1 MNSLE
6 RLKKACDLLGQ
17 RKAAKE
23 IGYSGTTVN
32 QVLNGTY
39 PKPDPIL
46 KKVDIVFSFLNSD
59 ETLCPTLG
67 TIHQQTCERYREWA
81 SCEKVHPDR
90 LYRDVKD
97 KCASC
102 TIGGK

>member
-23 IGYSGTTVN
+23 IEYSVTTVN
-32 QVLNGTY
+32 QVLNGIY
-39 PKPDPIL
+39 LKPDPIL
-46 KKVDIVFSFLNSD
+46 KKVDIVFSYLNSD

-67 TIHQQTCERYREWA
+67 TIHNQTCERYREWA
-81 SCEKVHPDR
+81 KSDKVHPDR